1 MLVGLMME
9 ECSYFVCFE
18 KYHDRASN
26 FDEDPNAS
34 ILQGNGPFPLGFDV
48 FKVQPIS
55 SLTLS
60 MHTFGPEGNVY
71 GQAASN
77 LVAESTLRSIVQQLI
92 NMGGDCL
99 DWDVVILAF
108 SLSLSMLLLKVSQA
122 HVGQCVFPAP
132 ALTTIPTPTPAP
144 APAPAAPTPFPVLS
158 VLSNFFFLF
167 YSLITLIPC
176 RLCLEENVYGQIV
189 LNLILGSTLGST
201 AQQIIGMGGGSCY
214 WCTVIC
220 ALPSAHN
227 NLPWLES
234 PRLITEPVGGECL
247 SRNISGQLAGIMPQ
261 AVTLTPEKIQAIKR
275 VNKKEILIETMPI
288 LKSYKYQPMLLELL
302 KQNPNFMH
310 LIQEHQAY
318 FDQ

>member
-1 MLVGLMME
+1 
-9 ECSYFVCFE
+9 
-18 KYHDRASN
+18 
-26 FDEDPNAS
+26 
-34 ILQGNGPFPLGFDV
+34 
-48 FKVQPIS
+48 
-55 SLTLS
+55 
-60 MHTFGPEGNVY
+60 
-71 GQAASN
+71 
-77 LVAESTLRSIVQQLI
+77 
-92 NMGGDCL
+92 
-99 DWDVVILAF
+99 
-108 SLSLSMLLLKVSQA
+108 MLLLKVSQA

-132 ALTTIPTPTPAP
+132 ALTTIPTPTPAPAP

-234 PRLITEPVGGECL
+234 LRLITEPVGGECL

-288 LKSYKYQPMLLELL
+288 LKSYKYQRKVLFRFTSLARLGYEYWAFEKDGVGSKFLGTFEKSGIDSRIYRL
-302 KQNPNFMH
+302 PNLPVLDVGIGLPVRSNIGSH
-310 LIQEHQAY
+310 VRGRVEE
-318 FDQ
+318 